1 VPWLL
6 LEKVGVQEGPTGG
19 DLLTRTTFIQRVNT
33 YGGLAPATGCSQPS
47 DVGKKA
53 FIPYTADYFFFTD
66 EDEDDDHHRR

>member
-1 VPWLL
+1 M
-6 LEKVGVQEGPTGG
+6 QEGPTGG

-33 YGGLAPATGCSQPS
+33 SGGLAPATGCSQAS

-66 EDEDDDHHRR
+66 ATTIDD